1 MLVKMVADGKTSDS
15 LSAVVDENKA
25 ASAKLAE
32 ALKDAGVKLAE
43 ALKDAGVK
51 LAEAL
56 KSISEHFRIAKSMC
70 DSDFPLKRYESI
82 LLKMF
87 VFFSCSCSKSRMRYV

>member
-25 ASAKLAE
+25 ASA
-32 ALKDAGVKLAE
+32 KLAE